1 MMKHKSSGTI
11 LTTGRIRLRTMRD
24 DDEENLY
31 GLFTDKEV
39 MKYYPSLKSRRE
51 TKEWIAWN
59 KRLAK
64 GYGVSLW
71 IAEDKETGAFLGQCG
86 IVPQTVNG
94 TAMME
99 IGYMFARRHWGC
111 GYATEAAK
119 ACLTYGFQTKQ
130 YGRIAALIDPENL
143 ASVRVAEKIGMAA
156 GETVNKWE
164 RQLTVF
170 DITSDIERFS
180 EM

>member
-24 DDEENLY
+24 DDEDNLY
-31 GLFTDKEV
+31 GLFTDREV

-59 KRLAK
+59 KRLAA

-71 IAEDKETGAFLGQCG
+71 IAEDKVSGAFLGQCG
-86 IVPQTVNG
+86 IVPQTISGN
-94 TAMME
+94 TLME
-99 IGYMFARRHWGC
+99 IGYMFAQRRWARLCDRG
-111 GYATEAAK
+111 GERLSGLRFSYAKE
-119 ACLTYGFQTKQ
+119 
-130 YGRIAALIDPENL
+130 YGRIAALIDPENV
-143 ASVRVAEKIGMAA
+143 ASVRVAEKIGMVP
-156 GETVNKWE
+156 GETVTKWE
-164 RQLTVF
+164 RRLTVF
-170 DITSDIERFS
+170 DITSDVERFG